1 MCGISGMFAPN
12 GDASLNKV
20 KKMNE
25 KIAHR
30 GPDNS
35 SYYSNEFI
43 AFGHRRLSII
53 DLDKR
58 SNQPM
63 TYRDM
68 IITFN
73 GEIYNYKKVRK
84 ILIKEGY
91 KFSTDGDCEVILKAY
106 HKWGVDCVEYF
117 KGMWAFAIYDEK
129 KDILFCSRDR
139 FGIKPF
145 YYTVQNSK
153 FYFGSE
159 IKQLCG
165 SNPRPVLDNILDF
178 IIAGYVDH
186 NERTFFEGIFQLLP
200 GNNLIIQ
207 KDEFKITETSYFNL
221 NDDSNSKESRN
232 ITELLN
238 ESISEHLISDVKV
251 GSCLSGG
258 LDSSYLNSKISETIP
273 SISAI
278 HANSTDKNSSEKKQA
293 EQVAKHLDINLEVIE
308 PTLSEFMSDIE
319 TLFYVQEHPFG
330 DPSIYM
336 QYRVMKKAKLL
347 GIKVMLD
354 GQGADEVFMG
364 YPKYLGLRLWKE
376 LLSLKIN
383 SFFNLFL
390 KTMKNNSISLFQFIG
405 FFIGTRYE
413 RIKHILYLIQSK
425 MVLKYWFDFIM
436 RAKGY
441 KSSKAFQFYEIYKY
455 PLQTLLRNE
464 DRNSMW
470 FSIEARVPYLD
481 HKLVSAIYNLSIDQK
496 VSEGWTKNPLRIA
509 AKNKIPKEII
519 YRKDKIG
526 FNSPPSWLSKIS
538 YSEIFQS
545 KILNNIFGSSL
556 TKNYVN
562 KLNEKMKWRLLSV
575 AIWERVFNIDD
586 QY

>member
-1 MCGISGMFAPN
+1 
-12 GDASLNKV
+12 
-20 KKMNE
+20 
-25 KIAHR
+25 
-30 GPDNS
+30 
-35 SYYSNEFI
+35 
-43 AFGHRRLSII
+43 
-53 DLDKR
+53 
-58 SNQPM
+58 
-63 TYRDM
+63 
-68 IITFN
+68 
-73 GEIYNYKKVRK
+73 
-84 ILIKEGY
+84 
-91 KFSTDGDCEVILKAY
+91 
-106 HKWGVDCVEYF
+106 
-117 KGMWAFAIYDEK
+117 MWAFAIYDQK
-129 KDILFCSRDR
+129 KDVLFCSRDR

-165 SNPRPVLDNILDF
+165 SKPRPVLDNILDF

-186 NERTFFEGIFQLLP
+186 NERTFFKGIFQLLP

-221 NDDSNSKESRN
+221 NDDSGSKESTN

-238 ESISEHLISDVKV
+238 ESIYEHLISDVKV

-258 LDSSYLNSKISETIP
+258 LDSSYLNSKISETLP

-293 EQVAKHLDINLEVIE
+293 EQVAKHLNINLEVTE

-336 QYRVMKKAKLL
+336 QYRVMKKAKSL

-364 YPKYLGLRLWKE
+364 YPKYLGLRLWKD
-376 LLSLKIN
+376 LLSLRIN
-383 SFFNLFL
+383 SFLNLFF
-390 KTMKNNSISLFQFIG
+390 KTMKNNSMSLFQFIS

-413 RIKHILYLIQSK
+413 RIKHIVYLIQSK
-425 MVLKYWFDFIM
+425 MLLKYWFDFIM

-441 KSSKAFQFYEIYKY
+441 KSSKAFQFYEIYQY

-481 HKLVSAIYNLSIDQK
+481 HKLVSALYNLSIDQK
-496 VSEGWTKNPLRIA
+496 VTDGWTKHPLRIA

-519 YRKDKIG
+519 YRKDKLG
-526 FNSPPSWLSKIS
+526 FNSPPSWLNKIS

-575 AIWERVFNIDD
+575 AIWEKVFNI
-586 QY
+586 YE

>member
-30 GPDNS
+30 GPDDS
-35 SYYSNEFI
+35 SYYRNEFI

-63 TYRDM
+63 TYKDI

-91 KFSTDGDCEVILKAY
+91 KFSTDGDCEVILKGY
-106 HKWGVDCVEYF
+106 HKWGANCVKYF
-117 KGMWAFAIYDEK
+117 KGMWAFAIYDQK

-186 NERTFFEGIFQLLP
+186 NERTFFKGVLQLLP

-207 KDEFKITETSYFNL
+207 KDEFKITEISYFNL
-221 NDDSNSKESRN
+221 NDDSDSKESRN

-258 LDSSYLNSKISETIP
+258 LDSSYLNSKISETLP

-293 EQVAKHLDINLEVIE
+293 EQVAKHLNINLEVTE
-308 PTLSEFMSDIE
+308 PTLSEFMSEIE

-336 QYRVMKKAKLL
+336 QYRVMKKAKSL

-364 YPKYLGLRLWKE
+364 YPKYLGLRLWKD
-376 LLSLKIN
+376 LLSLRIN

-390 KTMKNNSISLFQFIG
+390 KTMKNNSMSLFQFIS

-413 RIKHILYLIQSK
+413 RIKHIVYLIQSK
-425 MVLKYWFDFIM
+425 MLLKYWFDFIM

-441 KSSKAFQFYEIYKY
+441 KSSKAFQFYEIYQY

-481 HKLVSAIYNLSIDQK
+481 HKLVSALYNLSIDQK
-496 VSEGWTKNPLRIA
+496 VTDGWTKHPLRIA

-519 YRKDKIG
+519 YRRDKLG
-526 FNSPPSWLSKIS
+526 FNSPPSWLNKIS

-575 AIWERVFNIDD
+575 AIWEKVFNV
-586 QY
+586 YE